1 MVHCAISTWASEPT
15 ILPAELRGEGFR
27 MRTRI
32 SCGWLVGHDS
42 RGHILLSNADLVFEG
57 NTILFVGENF
67 PGEVDAEIDA
77 ADRLVIP
84 GFIDTHVHS
93 GHRASHRLISDVG
106 RPDYFGQ
113 PFLEISVAREGTR
126 VGGDPRYVRPDDNAA
141 AEDLALNAR
150 FTIAELLRNGITTF
164 VEFGSQ
170 RKVQEALL
178 QQIAE
183 LGPRAYLG
191 PGFDS
196 GRWVAGEGG
205 KLMRVLEEAR
215 GQREFELA
223 LDFIDQNDG
232 ACGGLV
238 RGIVVPR
245 EVETCTVD
253 LMRAAAV
260 AARERGLP
268 VAIHAAYNIHE
279 VFDIIREHQMTS
291 IELLEEVGLMSD
303 TLNIGHGNFTA
314 DNPLM
319 SYSGSHDLEIMGRHR
334 CSISHCPVNVH
345 RRGRF
350 LDSWQS
356 YKRAGVNIALGTDTY
371 PRDMVLQMRNASYVG
386 KIASR
391 NLKAATAGEVFTAA
405 TLNGARSLGRD
416 DIGRLAPGARA
427 DIVIIDLTG
436 RDSLR
441 YGPIRDPIKSL
452 IDCGIGD
459 DVDTVIVDGVVR
471 MEGGQILGVDFGA
484 LRRQAQAA
492 GERIWDGWANWDSL
506 GRTADEM
513 SPFSF
518 PRVN

>member
-42 RGHILLSNADLVFEG
+42 RGHILLRNADLVFEG

-205 KLMRVLEEAR
+205 KLVRVLEEAR

-245 EVETCTVD
+245 EVETCTLD

-260 AARERGLP
+260 AARERKLP

-391 NLKAATAGEVFTAA
+391 NLKAATAGEVFDGGDAERRPLA
-405 TLNGARSLGRD
+405 RPRRYRPAGAGRARRYRHHRPD
-416 DIGRLAPGARA
+416 GA
-427 DIVIIDLTG
+427 
-436 RDSLR
+436 
-441 YGPIRDPIKSL
+441 
-452 IDCGIGD
+452 
-459 DVDTVIVDGVVR
+459 
-471 MEGGQILGVDFGA
+471 GQPA
-484 LRRQAQAA
+484 LRP
-492 GERIWDGWANWDSL
+492 D
-506 GRTADEM
+506 
-513 SPFSF
+513 
-518 PRVN
+518 PRSDQEPH